1 MSPED
6 RKDLQDLHD
15 WMRENGVKCAQ
26 VGITR
31 LELLPVSKPA
41 EERKPLTPEDIAKA
55 IRERKRRAYEVEL
68 GHAVTDEMLER
79 LP

>member
-1 MSPED
+1 MN
-6 RKDLQDLHD
+6 LQELHD
-15 WMRENGVKCAQ
+15 WMRENHVKRARLAS
-26 VGITR
+26 GEE

-41 EERKPLTPEDIAKA
+41 E
-55 IRERKRRAYEVEL
+55 ERKRRAYEVEL

>member
-1 MSPED
+1 MN
-6 RKDLQDLHD
+6 LQELHD
-15 WMRENGVKCAQ
+15 WMRENHVKRARLAS
-26 VGITR
+26 GEE

-55 IRERKRRAYEVEL
+55 TRERKRRAYEVEL